1 MPAYALGADTPDIAS
16 SAFLAPGASVIG
28 RVALGDNASVWFGAT
43 LYGDED
49 SISVGV
55 NSNIQDG
62 AVLRTA
68 RGRPVLIGNNVTVGH
83 QALLEGCT
91 IGEGSLI
98 GIKAVVHFGAIIGKR
113 CLIGA
118 GAVVMEGES
127 YPEGSLVIGDPG
139 RLKRQLTPEEFAL
152 LEESAVIYVRRHIAY
167 SRELATTKTERA
179 VDSA

>member
-1 MPAYALGADTPDIAS
+1 MMPAYALGSDRPVIAS

-28 RVALGDNASVWFGAT
+28 RVALADNASVWFGAT

-55 NSNIQDG
+55 NSNVQDG

-68 RGRPVLIGNNVTVGH
+68 RGQPVLIGNNVTVGH
-83 QALLEGCT
+83 QAHLEGCT

-98 GIKAVVHFGAIIGKR
+98 GIKAIVHYGAIIGKR

-118 GAVVMEGES
+118 GAVITEGET
-127 YPEGSLVIGDPG
+127 YPDGSLIIGNPG
-139 RLKRQLTPEEFAL
+139 RFKRELTAEEFAL
-152 LEESAVIYVRRHIAY
+152 LDESAVVYVRRHIAY
-167 SRELATTKTERA
+167 KRDLEIQKRSTL
-179 VDSA
+179 